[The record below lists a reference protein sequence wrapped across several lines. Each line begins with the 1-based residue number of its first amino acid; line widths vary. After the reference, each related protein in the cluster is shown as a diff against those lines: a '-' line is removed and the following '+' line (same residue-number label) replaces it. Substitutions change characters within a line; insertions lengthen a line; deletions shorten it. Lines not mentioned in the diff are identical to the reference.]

1 MGTVICHD
9 SISFNSHL
17 SLDSTGRNSDTELHQ
32 GNFLILKMNWKPR
45 MGHGWQ
51 GTGEHSISTDQG

>member
-1 MGTVICHD
+1 MGTLICYD

-17 SLDSTGRNSDTELHQ
+17 SLDGTGRNSDKELHP

-45 MGHGWQ
+45 MRQGWQ
-51 GTGEHSISTDQG
+51 GTGEHSISTAQG